1 MLVNLE
7 EIQELINVNKI
18 MGKQV
23 TKVQEALDLI
33 EHVAIEISKKKDNTH
48 E

>member
-18 MGKQV
+18 MGKEV
-23 TKVQEALDLI
+23 TKVQEALDI
-33 EHVAIEISKKKDNTH
+33 IKHIAIETSKEEK
-48 E
+48 ERV